1 MNSILQQQ
9 RRSSIAAAL
18 ITILL
23 GLVLIFW
30 PDRSIRFLCS
40 MLGALLLITGIVYIL
55 GWFARRR
62 DGFPVYAL
70 IPGVVLGA
78 LGLWLLAIPQ
88 SVVAL
93 IQYICGAV
101 ILFHGVIDFQ
111 SAAALVKMR
120 VRRSWLELLLSLLTV
135 GLAVVIF
142 LNPFGTVEA
151 LVMLIGWVLVFDGG
165 SDLWIVFRLS
175 RAVRQAQKNGVET
188 ESPEPDRYIGKIF
201 DKKH

>member
-1 MNSILQQQ
+1 MNSILQEQ
-9 RRSSIAAAL
+9 RRASIAAAL

-55 GWFARRR
+55 GWYVRRR

-70 IPGVVLGA
+70 IPGVVLAGI
-78 LGLWLLAIPQ
+78 GLWLLAIPQ

-93 IQYICGAV
+93 IQYIFAAV
-101 ILFHGVIDFQ
+101 ILFHGIIDLQ
-111 SAAALVKMR
+111 SAVALLKMR
-120 VRRSWLELLLSLLTV
+120 IRRSWLELLLALATL

-175 RAVRQAQKNGVET
+175 RAVRQAQKNIIET
-188 ESPEPDRYIGKIF
+188 EGRELD
-201 DKKH
+201 

>member
-62 DGFPVYAL
+62 DGFPIYAL
-70 IPGVVLGA
+70 IPGVVLAA

-101 ILFHGVIDFQ
+101 ILFHGIIDLQ
-111 SAAALVKMR
+111 SAIALMKMR
-120 VRRSWLELLLSLLTV
+120 IRRSWVELLLALATV

-151 LVMLIGWVLVFDGG
+151 LVMLMGWVLVFDGG

-175 RAVRQAQKNGVET
+175 RAVRQAQKNII
-188 ESPEPDRYIGKIF
+188 ESESRELD
-201 DKKH
+201 

>member
-1 MNSILQQQ
+1 MNSILQEQ

-23 GLVLIFW
+23 GTVLIFW

-62 DGFPVYAL
+62 DGFPIYAL
-70 IPGVVLGA
+70 IPGVVLAA

-101 ILFHGVIDFQ
+101 ILFHGVIYLQ
-111 SAAALVKMR
+111 SAIALMKMR
-120 VRRSWLELLLSLLTV
+120 IRRSWVELLLALATV

-151 LVMLIGWVLVFDGG
+151 LVMLMGWVLVFDGG

-175 RAVRQAQKNGVET
+175 RAVRQAQKNII
-188 ESPEPDRYIGKIF
+188 ESESRELD
-201 DKKH
+201 

>member
-1 MNSILQQQ
+1 MNSIFQQQ

-18 ITILL
+18 ITMVL

-62 DGFPVYAL
+62 EGFPAFAL
-70 IPGVVLGA
+70 IPGVILAGI
-78 LGLWLLAIPQ
+78 GLWLLAIPQ

-93 IQYICGAV
+93 IQYIFAAV
-101 ILFHGVIDFQ
+101 ILFHGVLDLQ
-111 SAAALVKMR
+111 SALALLKMR
-120 VRRSWLELLLSLLTV
+120 IRRSWVELLLALATV

-142 LNPFGTVEA
+142 LNPFGTVET

-165 SDLWIVFRLS
+165 SDLWIILRVS
-175 RAVRQAQKNGVET
+175 RAVKQNIIET
-188 ESPEPDRYIGKIF
+188 EGRELD
-201 DKKH
+201 

>member
-1 MNSILQQQ
+1 MNSILQEQ

-23 GLVLIFW
+23 GTVLIFW

-40 MLGALLLITGIVYIL
+40 M
-55 GWFARRR
+55 
-62 DGFPVYAL
+62 
-70 IPGVVLGA
+70 

-101 ILFHGVIDFQ
+101 ILFHGVIDLQ
-111 SAAALVKMR
+111 SAIALMKMR
-120 VRRSWLELLLSLLTV
+120 IRRSWVELLLALATV

-151 LVMLIGWVLVFDGG
+151 LVMLMGWVLVFDGG

-175 RAVRQAQKNGVET
+175 RAVRQAQKNII
-188 ESPEPDRYIGKIF
+188 ESESRELD
-201 DKKH
+201 

>member
-1 MNSILQQQ
+1 MREEHGMNSILQQQ
-9 RRSSIAAAL
+9 RRSTVAAAL
-18 ITILL
+18 VTIIL
-23 GLVLIFW
+23 GVVLIAW

-55 GWFARRR
+55 GWIARRR

-70 IPGVVLGA
+70 IPGVVLAGI
-78 LGLWLLAIPQ
+78 GLWLLAVPQ

-93 IQYICGAV
+93 IQYICAAV
-101 ILFHGVIDFQ
+101 ILFHGVLDLQ
-111 SAAALVKMR
+111 SAAAMLKMR
-120 VRRSWLELLLSLLTV
+120 ISYSWVELLLALATV

-151 LVMLIGWVLVFDGG
+151 LVMLIGWVLIYDGA

-175 RAVRQAQKNGVET
+175 RAVRRARKNIIET
-188 ESPEPDRYIGKIF
+188 EGRELD
-201 DKKH
+201 